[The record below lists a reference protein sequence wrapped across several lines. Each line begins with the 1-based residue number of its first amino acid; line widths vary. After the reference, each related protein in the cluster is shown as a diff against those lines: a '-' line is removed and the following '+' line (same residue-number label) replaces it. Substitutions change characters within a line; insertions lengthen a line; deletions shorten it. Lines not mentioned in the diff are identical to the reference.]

1 MRWKAARAGAEES
14 GGSCDIVMSAGGHE
28 DEGED
33 IVAGSDSDIE
43 IIEKF

>member
-1 MRWKAARAGAEES
+1 MRWKAARVGAEES

-33 IVAGSDSDIE
+33 IVAGADSDIE
-43 IIEKF
+43 IIENL

>member
-14 GGSCDIVMSAGGHE
+14 GGSSDSVRSAGGHE
-28 DEGED
+28 DEGGD

-43 IIEKF
+43 IIEYF